1 MRVALLSFN
10 FPEYCIRLASALS
23 QDVKILLILPREQAE
38 GHTDILDQSVSFLPF
53 AYPRLRQPLKQV
65 KLALHLC
72 GQIQDFRPD
81 VVHLQQGHIWFNL
94 FLAMLPRCGLVVTV
108 HDYRAHPG
116 DKPSRKTPQ
125 WILDRGIHRA
135 NELIVHARHVQE
147 LVVSNY
153 RIPKDCVHV
162 IPHIKLG
169 SCDLQQ
175 HSTPMGP
182 PTVLFF
188 GRIWKYKGLE
198 YLIRAEPL
206 ITAEVPDVRIV
217 IAGQGEDFSPY
228 RRMMVDPDRFVVF
241 NEYVSDTRRGELFAA
256 ATVVTLPYIEASQ
269 SGVVP
274 LAYTYGKPLVV
285 TNVGGLPEMV
295 EHERTGLCVAPGDER
310 ALAGAIVRLLKDRD
324 LANLLGANGYQKVNT
339 DCSPIQVAS
348 RTLEV
353 YERALLDSYTV
364 SQSTAHRSAQGDVT
378 AQT

>member
-1 MRVALLSFN
+1 MRIALLSFN

-23 QDVKILLILPREQAE
+23 RNAEILLQLPHKQAE
-38 GHTDILDQSVSFLPF
+38 TYDSLLDPSIRFLPF
-53 AYPRLRQPLKQV
+53 AYPRLRQPLKQI
-65 KLALHLC
+65 KLAVHLC
-72 GQIQDFRPD
+72 EQMQDFRPD
-81 VVHLQQGHIWFNL
+81 IVHFQHGHIWFNL

-135 NELIVHARHVQE
+135 NQLIVHARHIQQ
-147 LVVSNY
+147 LIVSNY
-153 RIPKDCVHV
+153 TIAENRVHV

-169 SCDLQQ
+169 SCEMQQ
-175 HSTPMGP
+175 NATSMGP

-206 ITAEVPDVRIV
+206 ISTEIPDVRIV
-217 IAGQGEDFSPY
+217 IAGEGEDFSRY
-228 RRMMVDPDRFVVF
+228 RKMMVHPERFVVF
-241 NEYVSDTRRGELFAA
+241 NEYISDAQRSELFAA

-274 LAYTYGKPLVV
+274 LAYTHAKPVVV

-295 EHERTGLCVAPGDER
+295 EDGQTGLCVPPGDPR
-310 ALAGAIVRLLKDRD
+310 VLAGAIVRLLKDKEFATR
-324 LANLLGANGYQKVNT
+324 LGANGQRKVNT
-339 DCSPIQVAS
+339 DCSPAQVAS
-348 RTLEV
+348 RTLDV
-353 YERALLDSYTV
+353 YERALLASHAVPQSAGHCSAHSDV
-364 SQSTAHRSAQGDVT
+364 SAEV
-378 AQT
+378 